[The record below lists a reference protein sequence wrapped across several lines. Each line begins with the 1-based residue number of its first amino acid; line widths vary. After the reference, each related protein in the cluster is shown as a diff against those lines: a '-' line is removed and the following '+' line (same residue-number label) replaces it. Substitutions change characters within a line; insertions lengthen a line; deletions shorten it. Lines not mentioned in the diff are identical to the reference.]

1 MIRPDRI
8 GHVVI
13 KVRDLERSR
22 KFYTDVMGLTEMAEL
37 ANLKMAFF
45 ASNGRDH
52 HEIAVVEVG
61 KDAPGAQAGEIGLN
75 HIAFRLTDEAHLHA
89 AFEELKAKQVPI
101 VATVDHGVTKSVYFR
116 DPDGNQLE
124 VYCDNPPE
132 VRAKFPNPYA
142 GMEKLGFT
150 SDEPDPR
157 EGLRELM
164 K

>member
-13 KVRDLERSR
+13 KVHDLERSR
-22 KFYTDVMGLTEMAEL
+22 KFYTGVMGLTEMAIMPEI
-37 ANLKMAFF
+37 KMAFF

-61 KDAPGAQAGEIGLN
+61 ANAPEAKAGQIGLN
-75 HIAFRLTDEAHLHA
+75 HIAFRMADEARLRDA
-89 AFEELKAKQVPI
+89 YGELKANDI
-101 VATVDHGVTKSVYFR
+101 NIIAVADHGVTKSIYFH
-116 DPDGNQLE
+116 DPDGNTLE

-132 VRAKFPNPYA
+132 HRAKFANPYA
-142 GMEKLGFT
+142 GSEKLDFAKAEMGL
-150 SDEPDPR
+150 R
-157 EGLRELM
+157 ENFRELM